1 MSCLMNC
8 NTCHY
13 KKINQDQLGWCYMFR
28 EEPNG
33 ECRQHTGSEKEK
45 QAYMSGS
52 IVDRVIG
59 QFIGGYKTFR

>member
-1 MSCLMNC
+1 
-8 NTCHY
+8 
-13 KKINQDQLGWCYMFR
+13 MFR

-45 QAYMSGS
+45 HAYMSGS